1 MRADR
6 LTFDGFRNLQ
16 KGECALDPGVNIL
29 FGKNAQGKT
38 NFLEA
43 MWLFTG
49 GKSFRGAKDR
59 EMVGFQADRAAI
71 SLDFFA
77 EEREQTA
84 AITIRDRRSVTLNG
98 IKQPSPTRMTGRFC
112 AVVFSPAHLSLVEDG
127 PEQRRRFMDAAICQL
142 RPAYM
147 PDLAAY
153 TRVLRQRNALLK
165 EAQAGAALPGDMLDV
180 WDARLAQ
187 TGAAVFDARRRYW
200 QQLQP
205 VTAGNYDG
213 LSSGREQLQLRYV
226 SAAGDEYTTP
236 AEAAQNLLQ
245 TLLQRRAADRA
256 AGFTT
261 GGVHRDDLE
270 VLIDGQSARVY
281 GSQGQ
286 KRAAE
291 LALKLAEATLLRQA
305 TGEQPVMLLD
315 DVMSELDLSRQ
326 DYILNHIDGWQVMIT
341 CCDPAPL
348 RRLTKGRAFEVAH
361 GEITQK
367 DG

>member
-6 LTFDGFRNLQ
+6 LAFDGFRNLQ
-16 KGECALDPGVNIL
+16 KGECVLNPGVNIL
-29 FGKNAQGKT
+29 FGENAQGKT

-59 EMVGFQADRAAI
+59 EMVGFRAERAVL

-77 EEREQTA
+77 EEREQMA
-84 AITIRDRRSVTLNG
+84 DITIRDRRSVTLNG

-165 EAQAGAALPGDMLDV
+165 EAQTGAALPGDMLDV

-187 TGAAVFDARRRYW
+187 TGAAVFDARRRYC

-205 VTAGNYDG
+205 VAADIYDG
-213 LSSGREQLQLRYV
+213 LSSGREQLQLRYA
-226 SAAGDEYTTP
+226 SAAGDEDTTL
-236 AEAAQNLLQ
+236 ADATQRLLQ
-245 TLLQRRAADRA
+245 TLQQRRAADRA

-261 GGVHRDDLE
+261 AGVHRDDLE
-270 VLIDGQSARVY
+270 VMINDQSARVY

-286 KRAAE
+286 KRSAV
-291 LALKLAEATLLRQA
+291 LALKLSEASLLRQA
-305 TGEQPVMLLD
+305 TGERPVMLLD

-348 RRLTKGRAFEVAH
+348 RRMIKGCAFEVEQ
-361 GEITQK
+361 GNIIQK